1 MIVEY
6 SFVTE
11 NGETHAPPW
20 LSDSGY
26 FQNPDDLRLIGRA
39 QEADLQQFS
48 AIGDVVGL
56 TRQQL
61 IDRVLGIHALHPMS
75 KLVRDTVELV
85 VMTDAEVTAMV
96 EAWCDER
103 GE

>member
-11 NGETHAPPW
+11 NGETHAPSW

-75 KLVRDTVELV
+75 KLVHDTVELV

>member
-11 NGETHAPPW
+11 HGETHAPPW

-26 FQNPDDLRLIGRA
+26 FQNPDDLRLTGRA

-75 KLVRDTVELV
+75 KIFDATMEPV
-85 VMTDAEVTAMV
+85 VMTDAEITAMV
-96 EAWCDER
+96 GAWCDER

>member
-26 FQNPDDLRLIGRA
+26 FQNPDDLRLIGMA

-56 TRQQL
+56 TTDLLPDKLARQRGLSVDLFEIISRELQF
-61 IDRVLGIHALHPMS
+61 DQG
-75 KLVRDTVELV
+75 TVDL
-85 VMTDAEVTAMV
+85 TLLQTS
-96 EAWCDER
+96 W
-103 GE
+103 GS

>member
-39 QEADLQQFS
+39 QEADLQQFH

-61 IDRVLGIHALHPMS
+61 IDRVVSIHARHPMY
-75 KLVRDTVELV
+75 KMGATPMDMT

>member
-11 NGETHAPPW
+11 HGETHAPPW

-39 QEADLQQFS
+39 QEADLQQFH
-48 AIGDVVGL
+48 AIGNVVGL
-56 TRQQL
+56 TRQKL
-61 IDRVLGIHALHPMS
+61 IDRVLGIHALYPMS
-75 KLVRDTVELV
+75 KISDTPVEPV

-96 EAWCDER
+96 EAWCEVR